1 MDNKDIEK
9 LKGICGKVA
18 ESCMG
23 MRVRRAARVVANH
36 YDKHLKP
43 TGLKG
48 TQFTLLNTI
57 FMNPAATIGQ
67 LSDILGLDRTTL
79 NRNLKPLEGKGL
91 IRSGSGKDPRTRI
104 LQLTKE
110 GTKLLQSALP
120 LWLEAQTGVMEIVDN
135 RIKRLMDD
143 LGELEKLGNL
153 SQPGQ
158 AGIEN

>member
-1 MDNKDIEK
+1 MTKQDTEK

-57 FMNPAATIGQ
+57 FMNPATNIGK
-67 LSDILGLDRTTL
+67 LADVLGLDRTTL

-91 IRSGSGKDPRTRI
+91 IRSGSGKDPRTRT
-104 LQLTKE
+104 LKLTKE
-110 GTKLLQSALP
+110 GTKILQNALP
-120 LWLEAQTGVMEIVDN
+120 HWLEAQSGVLETVDN

-143 LGELEKLGNL
+143 LSELEKLANL
-153 SQPGQ
+153 P
-158 AGIEN
+158 

>member
-1 MDNKDIEK
+1 MTKQDTEK

-57 FMNPAATIGQ
+57 FMNPAASIGQ
-67 LSDILGLDRTTL
+67 LAEVLGLDRTTL

-91 IRSGSGKDPRTRI
+91 IRSGSGKDPRTRT
-104 LQLTKE
+104 LKLTNE
-110 GTKLLQSALP
+110 GTKMLQNALP
-120 LWLEAQTGVMEIVDN
+120 YWLEAQSGVLETLDH

-143 LGELEKLGNL
+143 LGELEKLANL
-153 SQPGQ
+153 P
-158 AGIEN
+158 

>member
-1 MDNKDIEK
+1 MKNQDLEK

-18 ESCMG
+18 DSCMG
-23 MRVRRAARVVANH
+23 TRVRKAARVVANH
-36 YDKHLKP
+36 YDRHLKSA
-43 TGLKG
+43 GLKG

-67 LSDILGLDRTTL
+67 LADILGMDRTTL

-91 IRSGSGKDPRTRI
+91 IRSGSGKDPRTRT

-120 LWLEAQTGVMEIVDN
+120 LWLDAQSGVMEVLDT

-143 LGELEKLGNL
+143 LGELEKLGIF
-153 SQPGQ
+153 S
-158 AGIEN
+158 

>member
-1 MDNKDIEK
+1 MTKQETEK

-18 ESCMG
+18 DSCMG

-43 TGLKG
+43 AGLKG

-57 FMNPAATIGQ
+57 FMNPAASIGQ
-67 LSDILGLDRTTL
+67 LAEVLGLDRTTL

-91 IRSGSGKDPRTRI
+91 IRSGSGKDPRTRT
-104 LQLTKE
+104 LKLTNE
-110 GTKLLQSALP
+110 GTKILQRALP
-120 LWLEAQTGVMEIVDN
+120 YWLEAQSGVLETLDH

-143 LGELEKLGNL
+143 LSEIEKLGAL
-153 SQPGQ
+153 P
-158 AGIEN
+158 

>member
-1 MDNKDIEK
+1 MAKQDMEK

-57 FMNPAATIGQ
+57 FMNPAASIGQ
-67 LSDILGLDRTTL
+67 LADALGLDRTTL

-91 IRSGSGKDPRTRI
+91 ISSGSGKDPRTRT
-104 LQLTKE
+104 LKLTNE
-110 GTKLLQSALP
+110 GTKMLQNALP
-120 LWLEAQTGVMEIVDN
+120 YWLEAQSGVLETVDH
-135 RIKRLMDD
+135 RIQRLMDD
-143 LGELEKLGNL
+143 LSEIEKLGKH
-153 SQPGQ
+153 
-158 AGIEN
+158 I

>member
-1 MDNKDIEK
+1 M
-9 LKGICGKVA
+9 A

-57 FMNPAATIGQ
+57 FMNPAASIGQ
-67 LSDILGLDRTTL
+67 LADALGLDRTTL

-91 IRSGSGKDPRTRI
+91 ISSGSGKDPRTRT
-104 LQLTKE
+104 LKLTNE
-110 GTKLLQSALP
+110 GTKMLQNALP
-120 LWLEAQTGVMEIVDN
+120 YWLEAQSGVLETVDH
-135 RIKRLMDD
+135 RIQRLMDD
-143 LGELEKLGNL
+143 LSEIEKLGKH
-153 SQPGQ
+153 
-158 AGIEN
+158 I

>member
-1 MDNKDIEK
+1 MAKQDMEK

-57 FMNPAATIGQ
+57 FMNPAASIGQ
-67 LSDILGLDRTTL
+67 LADVLGLDRTTL

-91 IRSGSGKDPRTRI
+91 ISSGSGKDPRTRT
-104 LQLTKE
+104 LKLTNA
-110 GTKLLQSALP
+110 GTKMLQNALP
-120 LWLEAQTGVMEIVDN
+120 YWLEAQ
-135 RIKRLMDD
+135 
-143 LGELEKLGNL
+143 
-153 SQPGQ
+153 
-158 AGIEN
+158 

>member
-1 MDNKDIEK
+1 
-9 LKGICGKVA
+9 
-18 ESCMG
+18 MG

-57 FMNPAATIGQ
+57 FMNPATNIGK
-67 LSDILGLDRTTL
+67 LADVLGLDRTTL

-91 IRSGSGKDPRTRI
+91 IRSGSGKDPRTRT
-104 LQLTKE
+104 LKLTKE
-110 GTKLLQSALP
+110 GTKILQNALP
-120 LWLEAQTGVMEIVDN
+120 HWLEAQSGVLETVDH

-143 LGELEKLGNL
+143 LSELEKLANL
-153 SQPGQ
+153 P
-158 AGIEN
+158 

>member
-1 MDNKDIEK
+1 
-9 LKGICGKVA
+9 
-18 ESCMG
+18 MG

-57 FMNPAATIGQ
+57 FMNPAANIGK
-67 LSDILGLDRTTL
+67 LADVLGLDRTTL

-91 IRSGSGKDPRTRI
+91 IRSGSGKDPRTRT
-104 LQLTKE
+104 LKLTKE
-110 GTKLLQSALP
+110 GTKILQNALP
-120 LWLEAQTGVMEIVDN
+120 HWLEAQSGVLETVDN

-143 LGELEKLGNL
+143 LSELEKLANL
-153 SQPGQ
+153 P
-158 AGIEN
+158 

>member
-91 IRSGSGKDPRTRI
+91 IRSGSGKDPRTRT
-104 LQLTKE
+104 LQMTKE

>member
-1 MDNKDIEK
+1 MTTQDMEK

-57 FMNPAATIGQ
+57 LMNPAANIGQ
-67 LSDILGLDRTTL
+67 LADVLGLDRTTL
-79 NRNLKPLEGKGL
+79 NRNLKPLERKGL
-91 IRSGSGKDPRTRI
+91 ISSGSGKDPRTRT
-104 LQLTKE
+104 LKLTKE
-110 GTKLLQSALP
+110 GTKILQNALP
-120 LWLEAQTGVMEIVDN
+120 YWLEAQSGVLDTVEH
-135 RIKRLMDD
+135 RIKRLMDG
-143 LGELEKLGNL
+143 LSELEKLGTL
-153 SQPGQ
+153 
-158 AGIEN
+158 A

>member
-1 MDNKDIEK
+1 MTKQDTEK

-57 FMNPAATIGQ
+57 FMNPATNIGK
-67 LSDILGLDRTTL
+67 LADVLGLDRTTL

-91 IRSGSGKDPRTRI
+91 IRSGSGKDPRTRT
-104 LQLTKE
+104 LKLTKE
-110 GTKLLQSALP
+110 GTKILQNALP
-120 LWLEAQTGVMEIVDN
+120 HWLEAQSGVLETVDH

-143 LGELEKLGNL
+143 LSELEKLASL
-153 SQPGQ
+153 P
-158 AGIEN
+158 

>member
-1 MDNKDIEK
+1 MTKQDTEK

-18 ESCMG
+18 DSCMG

-57 FMNPAATIGQ
+57 FMNPATNIGK
-67 LSDILGLDRTTL
+67 LADVLGLDRTTL

-91 IRSGSGKDPRTRI
+91 IRSGSGKDPRTRT
-104 LQLTKE
+104 LKLTKE
-110 GTKLLQSALP
+110 GTKILQKALP
-120 LWLEAQTGVMEIVDN
+120 YWLEAQTGVLETVDH

-143 LGELEKLGNL
+143 LSELEKLANL
-153 SQPGQ
+153 P
-158 AGIEN
+158 